1 MPTDK
6 LRKEIVMTEEE
17 REIIKKRMKDVGMNN
32 MSAYI
37 RRMALYGY
45 VIHLDMSDLKEVLRL
60 MKNNSNNLNQYTKR
74 ANETG
79 SVYQEDV
86 NELLQNQRLSDL
98 VCLENGLSVIKPRK
112 PSERERYTGY
122 EKRET
127 LRSKICEDIEIVLL
141 QQPRDFEEFLK
152 LLQEHDYELKSGK
165 HPAVKGMGQ
174 KRFIRFRSL
183 GAGYTK
189 EDIEKRIFEFTDDR
203 SQEPA
208 NENAKKKH
216 APKREF
222 DLLIDIQEK
231 MRQGKGGGYTK
242 WATVYNIK
250 QMAQTLLFLQ
260 ERDIRD
266 YEVLA
271 EKASGAS
278 ARFHELSQEIK
289 AAEKRM
295 GEIAVLKTHILNYV
309 KTRDVFVEYKKSG
322 YSKKFYA
329 EHESDLVLYKA
340 AREAFNQLPEKKIPK
355 IKDLNVEYAEIL
367 KHKKELYSEYRQ
379 SKKEMQDFVTAKHNI
394 DSFLRIQEAETSA
407 ERSRPKEKENKK
419 NTER

>member
-407 ERSRPKEKENKK
+407 ERSRSKEKENKK

>member
-394 DSFLRIQEAETSA
+394 DSFLRIQEAEISA
-407 ERSRPKEKENKK
+407 EKSRLQEKENKK

>member
-1 MPTDK
+1 
-6 LRKEIVMTEEE
+6 
-17 REIIKKRMKDVGMNN
+17 MNN
-32 MSAYI
+32 YK
-37 RRMALYGY
+37 L
-45 VIHLDMSDLKEVLRL
+45 VIAE
-60 MKNNSNNLNQYTKR
+60 
-74 ANETG
+74 
-79 SVYQEDV
+79 
-86 NELLQNQRLSDL
+86 
-98 VCLENGLSVIKPRK
+98 K
-112 PSERERYTGY
+112 PSVAQSLAKVIGATEKKEEYLEGNGY
-122 EKRET
+122 
-127 LRSKICEDIEIVLL
+127 LVSWCVG
-141 QQPRDFEEFLK
+141 
-152 LLQEHDYELKSGK
+152 H
-165 HPAVKGMGQ
+165 
-174 KRFIRFRSL
+174 
-183 GAGYTK
+183 
-189 EDIEKRIFEFTDDR
+189 
-203 SQEPA
+203 
-208 NENAKKKH
+208 KKH
-216 APKREF
+216 TPKREF

-278 ARFHELSQEIK
+278 ARFHELSQGIK
-289 AAEKRM
+289 AAEKRL

-309 KTRDVFVEYKKSG
+309 KTRDVFLDYKKSG

-394 DSFLRIQEAETSA
+394 DSFLRIQDVETSA
-407 ERSRPKEKENKK
+407 EKSKSKEKENRK
-419 NTER
+419 NAER